1 VLASHLGRPHG
12 PDPALSLRPVG
23 ERLQQLTDASV
34 MLAPAVVGEEVSDLA
49 LGLGD
54 GQILL
59 LENLR
64 FEAGETVNDPEL
76 ARALAELAD
85 AYVNDAFGT
94 AHRAHASTGGVAHL
108 LPSAAG
114 RLMER
119 EFDVLQALR
128 ENPVRPLVAVLGG
141 AKVADKIGVV
151 RHFLHS
157 ADQLLIGGAMAFPFL
172 AAAGHDVGASRCAPE
187 DMEVAAAELAG
198 SPGDRLEPPRDL
210 VVARSASADA
220 PRQTL
225 EGLEVPD
232 GWLGLDIGPH
242 TVKRYAGLIDGAGTV
257 FWNGP
262 MGVFEL
268 EPFAAGTRSVAEALA
283 NSSVTSV
290 VRGGETVAA
299 GRGFG
304 LEARIDHLS
313 TGGGATLEL
322 LSGRQLPEVQALLR

>member
-1 VLASHLGRPHG
+1 MRSIDDLDVAGARVLLRADLNVPLEDGRVVDDTRIRAALPTIEELRGLGATIVLASHLGRPHG

-34 MLAPAVVGEEVSDLA
+34 MLAPGVVGEEVSDLA

-59 LENLR
+59 L
-64 FEAGETVNDPEL
+64 
-76 ARALAELAD
+76 
-85 AYVNDAFGT
+85 
-94 AHRAHASTGGVAHL
+94 
-108 LPSAAG
+108 
-114 RLMER
+114 
-119 EFDVLQALR
+119 

-157 ADQLLIGGAMAFPFL
+157 ADRLLIGGAMAFPFL

-198 SPGDRLEPPRDL
+198 SPGDRLESPRDL

-242 TVKRYAGLIDGAGTV
+242 TAKLVL
-257 FWNGP
+257 
-262 MGVFEL
+262 
-268 EPFAAGTRSVAEALA
+268 
-283 NSSVTSV
+283 
-290 VRGGETVAA
+290 
-299 GRGFG
+299 
-304 LEARIDHLS
+304 
-313 TGGGATLEL
+313 
-322 LSGRQLPEVQALLR
+322 